1 MSGSRSGGP
10 GALVTAAP
18 DVFDSDSGLLSTLGR
33 APSHFTLTKQ
43 IWHPHGGQATPGA
56 VSGWGQEAVCHRQ
69 EGQHQKARSHR
80 RSGPPARDPSPP
92 VQNWLGS
99 FLPSVLPPTHQGPAS
114 LDPTPAPQRAE
125 DLQCAGTTQGNRGPA
140 PPQEH
145 HAHWVKPFTPAVLK
159 PRLMST
165 DCVPGPGGLSTWW
178 GLRRDPPRPAVGTMG
193 TINQSEAGRAAPGSS
208 LLCGLGQAGLGSQA
222 GGGRGSNIRSG
233 ADQTLPQSSRCCC
246 SREGWPYL
254 RPA

>member
-1 MSGSRSGGP
+1 MSSPGG
-10 GALVTAAP
+10 TAP
-18 DVFDSDSGLLSTLGR
+18 ES
-33 APSHFTLTKQ
+33 
-43 IWHPHGGQATPGA
+43 
-56 VSGWGQEAVCHRQ
+56 QEPPEER
-69 EGQHQKARSHR
+69 
-80 RSGPPARDPSPP
+80 PPARDPSPP

-125 DLQCAGTTQGNRGPA
+125 DLQRAGTTQGNRGPA

-178 GLRRDPPRPAVGTMG
+178 GLGRDPPRPAVGTMG

-254 RPA
+254 WPAWAESHLPSLFPSLSQQLLPTASPHLPPPTGPTPEPQ